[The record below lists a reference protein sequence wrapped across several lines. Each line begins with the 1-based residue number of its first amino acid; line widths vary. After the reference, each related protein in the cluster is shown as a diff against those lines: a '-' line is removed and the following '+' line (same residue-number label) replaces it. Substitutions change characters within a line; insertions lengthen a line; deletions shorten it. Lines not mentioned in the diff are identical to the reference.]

1 MELSIEDLE
10 VCKSVMMQEPAGYY
24 LDEEFRYVTYPGV
37 RQFRYAVTNY
47 GNVICIPKKRIL
59 SPFDRKGYYALE
71 LAGEEIGT
79 KIKVSV
85 HRLVA
90 YEFVDGRD
98 VENGVDVVNHKN
110 SCTHNNYASNLEWCT
125 ISQNVKHALNNDN
138 TYFAQRKFDKDD
150 ARKICSLF
158 VEGYSAIEVY
168 RMLTGHMSS
177 KKDKSTYTTI
187 KNIYD
192 RKTYRNVSK
201 HYEW

>member
-10 VCKSVMMQEPAGYY
+10 VCKSIMMQEPAGYY

-37 RQFRYAVTNY
+37 RPFRYAVTNY
-47 GNVICIPKKRIL
+47 GNVICLPKKRIL

-168 RMLTGHMSS
+168 RMLTGCESS
-177 KKDKSTYTTI
+177 HENKSTYTTI

>member
-10 VCKSVMMQEPAGYY
+10 ICKSIMMGEPAGYY

-37 RQFRYAVTNY
+37 RPFRYVVTNY
-47 GNVICIPKKRIL
+47 GNVICLPKRIIL
-59 SPFDRKGYYALE
+59 SKFDRKGYDAVHLVSE
-71 LAGEEIGT
+71 NSS
-79 KIKVSV
+79 KSIKVSV

-150 ARKICSLF
+150 AKKICKLF
-158 VEGYSAIEVY
+158 VDGYSPKEVFT
-168 RMLTGHMSS
+168 MITGYEISNQ
-177 KKDKSTYTTI
+177 DKSTYTTI
-187 KNIYD
+187 KNIYN

>member
-10 VCKSVMMQEPAGYY
+10 LCKSVMMQEPAGYY

-37 RQFRYAVTNY
+37 RPFRYAVTNY
-47 GNVICIPKKRIL
+47 GNVICIPKRIIL
-59 SPFDRKGYYALE
+59 SKFDRKGYDAVHLVSE
-71 LAGEEIGT
+71 NSS
-79 KIKVSV
+79 KSIKVSV

-138 TYFAQRKFDKDD
+138 TYFAQRKFVKDD
-150 ARKICSLF
+150 AKKICKLF
-158 VEGYSAIEVY
+158 VDGYSPKEVFT
-168 RMLTGHMSS
+168 MITGYEISNQ
-177 KKDKSTYTTI
+177 DKSTYNTI
-187 KNIYD
+187 KNIYN